1 MGSGWAHWRQPLW
14 LAVLLSA
21 CAGEAMVQSPAPEA
35 PPSVDFSAIEAKLK
49 RNGTNQLRIHSL
61 LGAPHAVGVAVEPN
75 GVRYEE
81 WVYYFNG
88 VNGAGRLGKSTLE
101 IKFDRQGVLRAYRWL
116 EPKSS

>member
-35 PPSVDFSAIEAKLK
+35 PASVDFSAIEAKLK

-101 IKFDRQGVLRAYRWL
+101 IKFDRQGVLRGYRWI
-116 EPKSS
+116 EPQPS